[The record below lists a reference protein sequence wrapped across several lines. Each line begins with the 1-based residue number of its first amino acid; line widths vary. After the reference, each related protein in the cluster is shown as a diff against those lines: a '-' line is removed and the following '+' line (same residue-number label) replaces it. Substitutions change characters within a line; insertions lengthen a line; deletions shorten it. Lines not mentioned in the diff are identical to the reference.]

1 MPFDTGG
8 ARSGPLV
15 WELAPSDQAESSS
28 QPEGVAKKLATAG
41 RRGEE
46 SKSVGAIFRS
56 HPPGRAV
63 DGGRASLDVM
73 EQSQF
78 SAASQ
83 IAVVDCQ
90 WTMTVLGLV
99 SNWKTCTR
107 MKMGLETPET
117 ERIMVPKPEP
127 ILVPSWEPSDEPTP
141 LESPSKAI
149 PSPSHR
155 LATLAP

>member
-1 MPFDTGG
+1 
-8 ARSGPLV
+8 
-15 WELAPSDQAESSS
+15 
-28 QPEGVAKKLATAG
+28 
-41 RRGEE
+41 
-46 SKSVGAIFRS
+46 
-56 HPPGRAV
+56 
-63 DGGRASLDVM
+63 M

-83 IAVVDCQ
+83 IAALECQ
-90 WTMTVLGLV
+90 WTMTVGLV

-127 ILVPSWEPSDEPTP
+127 ILVPRWEPSDEPTP